1 MTPEPGLRERK
12 KAATRAALSRTAWSM
27 MLEHGLDAVTPES
40 VAAAADMAPRTF
52 RYHFR
57 SREEAILDELAQQ
70 QLTLAGRLR
79 ARPTGEPVWDS
90 LLAVLPPAV
99 AEIAGDRGEFAKL
112 MRAIMES
119 PAMLAENLLVLDRS
133 RVWIAE
139 VIAER
144 TGTDPDADTYANLL
158 AGAAVAAISTSIT
171 HWAKAAT
178 DTALPELIRDCLLRL
193 RAGLPVTAD
202 SRPPG

>member
-1 MTPEPGLRERK
+1 MTSEPGLRERK
-12 KAATRAALSRTAWSM
+12 KAATRAALSRAAWVM

-70 QLTLAGRLR
+70 HLTLADRLR
-79 ARPTGEPVWDS
+79 ARPAGEPVWDS
-90 LLAVLPPAV
+90 LLRVLPPAV
-99 AEIAGDRGEFAKL
+99 AEIVGDRGEFAQV
-112 MRAIMES
+112 MQVIVES
-119 PAMLAENLLVLDRS
+119 PAMLAENLRVLDRS
-133 RVWIAE
+133 RVALAE

-144 TGTDPDADTYANLL
+144 TGTDLHADTYASLL

-171 HWAKAAT
+171 HWTRAAT
-178 DTALPELIRDCLLRL
+178 GTALAELIHDCLTRL
-193 RAGLPVTAD
+193 RAGLPVPGD
-202 SRPPG
+202 GPPSR

>member
-70 QLTLAGRLR
+70 NRNLADRVR
-79 ARPTGEPVWDS
+79 ARPRDEDIWDC
-90 LLAVLPPAV
+90 LLRVLPPAV
-99 AEIAGDRGEFAKL
+99 AEIVGDRAEFAKL
-112 MRAIMES
+112 MRVIVDS
-119 PAMLAENLLVLDRS
+119 PAMLAENLLVLDRG
-133 RVWIAE
+133 RVALAA

-144 TGTDPDADTYANLL
+144 TGADPHTDTYPNLL
-158 AGAAVAAISTSIT
+158 AGAAVTAISTSIT
-171 HWAKAAT
+171 HWARAAT
-178 DTALPELIRDCLLRL
+178 DTPLPELIHGCLLRL
-193 RAGLPVTAD
+193 RAGLPVTGD
-202 SRPPG
+202 SRRPR